1 MLLVYLVGMPDFVE
15 ILPMFKNYIF
25 VGNSLKAICIKNA
38 LVRRKNKHDKWIEPK
53 VRLTYN

>member
-1 MLLVYLVGMPDFVE
+1 MPDFVE
-15 ILPMFKNYIF
+15 ILSMFKNYTF

-38 LVRRKNKHDKWIEPK
+38 LVRRKNKHNKWIEPK